1 MHNWLIGYYIVE
13 FEMTIPSPSI
23 AEQGDSLYDVIIYLR
38 RALSDFKNLRSFA
51 LFTNTTSGLSRT
63 ALTRLLLSKAILPFV
78 LLELLSK
85 QSSSAPISEAKK
97 VSSVVSTLKVL
108 PDFFTVRVSVDDS
121 S

>member
-13 FEMTIPSPSI
+13 FEMTIPSLSI
-23 AEQGDSLYDVIIYLR
+23 AEQGDSLYIVCYLR

-63 ALTRLLLSKAILPFV
+63 SLIRLLLSKAILPFV
-78 LLELLSK
+78 LLELLLMP
-85 QSSSAPISEAKK
+85 SSSAPFSEAKK

-108 PDFFTVRVSVDDS
+108 PDFFTVKVSVDDS

>member
-13 FEMTIPSPSI
+13 FEMTIPSLSI
-23 AEQGDSLYDVIIYLR
+23 AEQGDSLYIVCYLR

-63 ALTRLLLSKAILPFV
+63 SLIRLLLSKAILPFV
-78 LLELLSK
+78 LLELLSMP
-85 QSSSAPISEAKK
+85 SSTPFSEAKK

-108 PDFFTVRVSVDDS
+108 PDFFIVKVSVDDS